1 MLRYG
6 IDTAGM
12 DKILF
17 GSDFPICNPSMNL
30 QAVFFEHLT
39 ETELKAVLSGNFKRL
54 VGMAD

>member
-1 MLRYG
+1 
-6 IDTAGM
+6 
-12 DKILF
+12 
-17 GSDFPICNPSMNL
+17 MNL